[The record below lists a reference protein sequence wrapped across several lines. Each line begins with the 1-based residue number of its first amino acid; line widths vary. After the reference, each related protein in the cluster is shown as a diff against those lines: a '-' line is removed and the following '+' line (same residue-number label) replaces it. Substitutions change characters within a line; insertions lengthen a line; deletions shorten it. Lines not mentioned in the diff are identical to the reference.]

1 MKLKD
6 LKQFI
11 LQISDEMD
19 DFEIVN
25 GEGTF
30 NSDDGSF
37 IMVNNDV
44 VTVYID
50 KHKKEIQFLHQTEED
65 IREILN
71 GL

>member
-11 LQISDEMD
+11 LQIPDDMDE
-19 DFEIVN
+19 FEIVN

-30 NSDDGSF
+30 NEEDQSF
-37 IMVNNDV
+37 TMVNNDV

-71 GL
+71 NM